1 MEKEIS
7 YLDLGASLVGIID
20 CGAYA
25 VVIDSGISPDHAK
38 KISNAAAKPIK
49 TVLLTH
55 MHADHAGGASYLA
68 ERGAAVYISKYEI
81 SFLFKHELNTALL
94 YGGVPGKMYRRP
106 FFRSESIA
114 ALPFEPDTAFSIG
127 GREFLPIT
135 TDGHSIGHTAFL
147 TGKTLF
153 IGDALTSPKVI
164 AKHKLIYNYC
174 PRRALATLDRIKDID
189 FSDAVLCH
197 KEVIDKITAVK
208 YALLQKEHI
217 LEIYSDIRTVLSDKP
232 VSAQSV
238 THAVCEKR
246 GLPLSQDSALLA
258 LSAVKGYLSDMEDMG
273 EISAYFENGEI
284 VFGKIS

>member
-1 MEKEIS
+1 MEKDIS

-20 CGAYA
+20 CGTCA
-25 VVIDSGISPDHAK
+25 VAIDSGISPDHAK
-38 KISNAAAKPIK
+38 KIVNAAAKPIK
-49 TVLLTH
+49 AVLLTH

-68 ERGAAVYISKYEI
+68 AHGAEVYISKYEI

-94 YGGVPGKMYRRP
+94 YGGVPNKMYRRP

-114 ALPFEPDTAFSIG
+114 ALPLEPDTAFSIG
-127 GREFLPIT
+127 GKEFLPIT

-147 TGKTLF
+147 IGKTLF

-174 PRRALATLDRIKDID
+174 PRRALAALEKIKDID
-189 FSDAVLCH
+189 FSEAVLCH
-197 KEVIDKITAVK
+197 KDVTDKKTALE

-217 LEIYSDIRTVLSDKP
+217 LEIYGDIRGALAEKPACAQTV
-232 VSAQSV
+232 
-238 THAVCEKR
+238 TRTVCEKR

-258 LSAVKGYLSDMEDMG
+258 LSAIKGYLSDMEDMG
-273 EISAYFENGEI
+273 ELSACFENGDI
-284 VFGKIS
+284 IFKKI